1 MAEGTRYEA
10 VSVAVVITAVS
21 QACGCRGFQG
31 SVMRCF
37 GFPSLSALLAMAD
50 VAEAAPW
57 RRSAAGEKP
66 YLFPPGWDREPSC
79 YAYHPSYCPWLLK
92 NSTATVSRPA
102 VVAAI
107 SGASYVP
114 SVSGAVELAI
124 SNAEPWSAPGIS
136 AASIGM
142 ESSSGVSQSSASS
155 VIIAVS
161 IGESRASEVSAPSA
175 ARVCHARFL
184 VPKPKTNMWNRIVQV
199 VKRQDG

>member
-37 GFPSLSALLAMAD
+37 WFPSLSALLAMAD

-57 RRSAAGEKP
+57 RRSVAGDQLC
-66 YLFPPGWDREPSC
+66 LFPPGWDREPSC
-79 YAYHPSYCPWLLK
+79 YAYNPSYCPWLLK

-107 SGASYVP
+107 SGAVYAP
-114 SVSGAVELAI
+114 SVSGAVEVAI
-124 SNAEPWSAPGIS
+124 TNAELSSAPGIS

-155 VIIAVS
+155 AIIAVS
-161 IGESRASEVSAPSA
+161 IGEDRAPEVSAASA
-175 ARVCHARFL
+175 ARVCDARL
-184 VPKPKTNMWNRIVQV
+184 LMPKPKTSMWNKIVHV